1 MLRRSD
7 APILRRSDEKNV
19 GKHNQDRSPK
29 TAKPTS
35 ELILKER
42 TKKNKEK
49 QRKKQKPRKEKKRE
63 KKTRGATET
72 NSIGTTDSGSGRE
85 KAHYLV
91 SAHYHQ
97 LAHLQFSVTRWG
109 FTHTRGWKLL
119 LTREPAG
126 KKKNSKTEK

>member
-63 KKTRGATET
+63 KKTQIRIKHLVIST
-72 NSIGTTDSGSGRE
+72 NGRNYY
-85 KAHYLV
+85 KWLKV
-91 SAHYHQ
+91 
-97 LAHLQFSVTRWG
+97 
-109 FTHTRGWKLL
+109 KLIDIF
-119 LTREPAG
+119 
-126 KKKNSKTEK
+126 